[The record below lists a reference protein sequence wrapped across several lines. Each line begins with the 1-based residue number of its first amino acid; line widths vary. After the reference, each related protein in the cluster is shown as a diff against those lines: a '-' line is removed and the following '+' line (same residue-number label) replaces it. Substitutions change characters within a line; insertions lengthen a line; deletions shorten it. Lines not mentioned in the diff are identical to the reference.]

1 MSHVSHDD
9 GIGEAYRLLSATA
22 DAAPGGLYRM
32 EADTHRLAYVSRG
45 YAEVTGYDLG
55 VMEAR
60 FAGDAL
66 RIVHPADRE
75 AVAADW
81 RQQVALHADH
91 SYDLEYRIVCE
102 GGAVLHVNDRGARV
116 RDERTGKTYLCGLL
130 MNISDTYAAQQRLL
144 AAQQELVEA
153 NRAKNDFLAHM
164 SHEIRTPIHAVTGL
178 ADLLLLSDTLLPEPY
193 SHALGIKSA
202 AQTLLYLVNDILD
215 FSKISAGRMPIIP
228 APFRIQTLLEDLCTQ
243 ISLRAR
249 GKHVTLL
256 VDVTPKLPQALIGDE
271 LRLKQVLLNLLTN
284 AVKFTD
290 AGTVTLRI
298 AVESQEAGNRVRVR
312 YAVQDT
318 GIGIRKEDLEKLFD
332 QFRQLDP
339 VKDRKQEGTGLGLA
353 ISRQLVHLMGADI
366 EVESCYGQGSCFSF
380 ALTHDVEDAAPIAVV
395 DHAERKRLLVCS
407 GDDAWARH
415 MLETADG
422 LGVEASRVYGFS
434 TMQRYTHVLIE
445 GNGLDALAWAGAAL
459 LPGMSRAI
467 VCLEGA
473 SPAQAGDLILEA
485 PVHAPMLAA
494 FLNNTMAGAEGTLR
508 NEQLAQHLFG
518 TQHACVLIVDDNPAN
533 LLVGSSLLKLFGLTV
548 REANSGRQALEMVG
562 QQAFDLVFMDH
573 MMPELSGEET
583 VRAMRM
589 RPELAALPIV
599 VLTANLPAETHEIY
613 QGIDIQ
619 GVLTKPLELS
629 KLSATLL
636 RLLPPE
642 KIAPDGAGVH
652 GEHAGGGDV
661 QAVLARVPML
671 DYAQGMVHCA
681 QDEGLYVSVLFAL
694 VQDLADKLALLDGC
708 LVGEKLAEE
717 ETMRSIALC
726 VHSVKSGLRSI
737 GCAPLGELAQE
748 LELQAKAGETETLR
762 NGLPPFLRQI
772 EEFRLALQVELRRLP
787 REMQVEFALPIFE
800 GV

>member
-1 MSHVSHDD
+1 MSHASHE
-9 GIGEAYRLLSATA
+9 GMEEAYRLLSATA

-32 EADTHRLAYVSRG
+32 EMDSHRLAYVSRG
-45 YAEVTGYDLG
+45 YAEVTGYDLRT
-55 VMEAR
+55 MEER
-60 FAGDAL
+60 FGGDAL
-66 RIVHPADRE
+66 RIVHPADRKM
-75 AVAADW
+75 VADDW
-81 RQQVALHADH
+81 RQQVVLHPDH
-91 SYDLEYRIVCE
+91 GYDLEYRIVCE
-102 GGAVLHVNDRGARV
+102 GGTVLHVNDRGTLV
-116 RDERTGKTYLCGLL
+116 RNERTGEAYLCGLL

-215 FSKISAGRMPIIP
+215 FSKISARRMPIIP
-228 APFRIQTLLEDLCTQ
+228 APFRTQTLLEDLCTQ

-256 VDVTPKLPQALIGDE
+256 ADVDPGLPQALIGDE

-284 AVKFTD
+284 AVKFTNS
-290 AGTVTLRI
+290 GTVTFRI
-298 AVESQEAGNRVRVR
+298 TVESGEAGKRVRVR

-339 VKDRKQEGTGLGLA
+339 VQDRKQEGTGLGLA
-353 ISRQLVHLMGADI
+353 ISRELVHLMGADI
-366 EVESCYGQGSCFSF
+366 EVESRYGEGSCFSF
-380 ALTHDVEDAAPIAVV
+380 TLTHEVEEAAPIAVV
-395 DHAERKRLLVCS
+395 DHAEHKRLLVCS
-407 GDDAWARH
+407 EDDDWARH
-415 MLETADG
+415 MLATADG
-422 LGVEASRVYGFS
+422 LGVEASRVHEFS
-434 TMQRYTHVLIE
+434 PTQRYTHLLIE
-445 GNGLDALAWAGAAL
+445 GNGQDSLAWAGAAL
-459 LPGMSRAI
+459 LPGISRAI
-467 VCLEGA
+467 VYLEEA
-473 SPAQAGDLILEA
+473 SPVQEGDLILEA

-508 NEQLAQHLFG
+508 NEQLAQHLFD

-548 REANSGRQALEMVG
+548 REATSGKQALEMVG

-613 QGIDIQ
+613 QGINIQ

-652 GEHAGGGDV
+652 GESAFGRDV
-661 QAVLARVPML
+661 QAVLARVPLL

-681 QDEGLYVSVLFAL
+681 QDEGLYVSLLFAL
-694 VQDLADKLALLDGC
+694 VQDLADKRALLKGC
-708 LVGEKLAEE
+708 LERETLGEDA
-717 ETMRSIALC
+717 MRTITLC

-737 GCAPLGELAQE
+737 GCASLGELAQA
-748 LELQAKAGETETLR
+748 LELQAKAGEVENVR
-762 NGLPPFLRQI
+762 NGLPPFLQQV
-772 EEFRLALQVELRRLP
+772 EEFRLTLQVELRRLP
-787 REMQVEFALPIFE
+787 REMQVEFALPVFE
-800 GV
+800 GI